1 MKNSV
6 QSPTGEDKEER
17 GSGRQGIRGKRGGD
31 ELSGRWE
38 RGREERAG
46 VRWH

>member
-17 GSGRQGIRGKRGGD
+17 GSGRQGIRGKKEGM
-31 ELSGRWE
+31 S
-38 RGREERAG
+38 
-46 VRWH
+46 